1 MQIPLN
7 FFDPGSSTTAQLISC
22 SDQKCSLGV
31 QSSDAGCSSQ
41 GNQCIY
47 TFQYGDGSGT
57 SGYYVSDLLNFYTI
71 TGSSTSNSSASI
83 AFG

>member
-7 FFDPGSSTTAQLISC
+7 FFDPRSSSTASPILC

-31 QSSDAGCSSQ
+31 ESSDAGCSSQ

-57 SGYYVSDLLNFYTI
+57 SGYYVSDLLNFYTVS
-71 TGSSTSNSSASI
+71 GSSITNSSASI